1 MLSALDEVGLSAE
14 DHLADGERARSEALQ
29 KDKGSARASLR
40 TLVPRAGRARG
51 EPLARGDAP
60 RSHVAL
66 ISLVNL
72 LSVVVE
78 VMDLLGSRGLPA
90 MVDAIELT
98 GRLLLDGGISPARY
112 KELLAGYPALLRPGV
127 NAIRVRSAP

>member
-1 MLSALDEVGLSAE
+1 MNRNDE
-14 DHLADGERARSEALQ
+14 
-29 KDKGSARASLR
+29 
-40 TLVPRAGRARG
+40 
-51 EPLARGDAP
+51 
-60 RSHVAL
+60 
-66 ISLVNL
+66 
-72 LSVVVE
+72 
-78 VMDLLGSRGLPA
+78 A